1 MVYEAK
7 SEHGRWF
14 LRTLSPVKKNG
25 EVVAVTVISR
35 SITRL
40 KQVEEELRR
49 KNEELEWFAYIVSH
63 DLRSPLVTVR
73 GFVNLLRRDVQRGDK
88 GKIETDLRMIEDA
101 VNKMSE
107 FMEDLLELSRI
118 GRVANP
124 PEDVP
129 FGEIVREVLK
139 VLDGKIKEQGV
150 EVKVAENFPV
160 VHVIG

>member
-1 MVYEAK
+1 MF
-7 SEHGRWF
+7 SE
-14 LRTLSPVKKNG
+14 
-25 EVVAVTVISR
+25 VIR
-35 SITRL
+35 
-40 KQVEEELRR
+40 
-49 KNEELEWFAYIVSH
+49 
-63 DLRSPLVTVR
+63 
-73 GFVNLLRRDVQRGDK
+73 

-139 VLDGKIKEQGV
+139 VLDGKIKERGV